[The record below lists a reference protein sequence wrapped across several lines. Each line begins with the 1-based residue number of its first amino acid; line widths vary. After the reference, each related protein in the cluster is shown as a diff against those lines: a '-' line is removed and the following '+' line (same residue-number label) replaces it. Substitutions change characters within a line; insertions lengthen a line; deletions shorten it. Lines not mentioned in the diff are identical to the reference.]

1 VFSRTERRRSSRAQ
15 RTAKIRNGTADAA
28 IAACLRGMAKL
39 PRQADRLAQR
49 SVVAAGARDRD
60 KALQIALDVEPLL
73 HEADVLLTAATI
85 IKRRSQGCREWPR
98 SDAAKMPSSIASICL
113 FRIEGFSQ

>member
-1 VFSRTERRRSSRAQ
+1 MPLRSRNRSGTAAQ
-15 RTAKIRNGTADAA
+15 RDAAALTMKTATADAA

-39 PRQADRLAQR
+39 LRQADRLAQR
-49 SVVAAGARDRD
+49 SVVAAGARDRE

-85 IKRRSQGCREWPR
+85 IRRQSQGAP
-98 SDAAKMPSSIASICL
+98 
-113 FRIEGFSQ
+113 

>member
-1 VFSRTERRRSSRAQ
+1 MPLRSRTRSGTPAQ
-15 RTAKIRNGTADAA
+15 RDAAALAMKTETADAA

-39 PRQADRLAQR
+39 LRQADRLAQR

-85 IKRRSQGCREWPR
+85 IRRQSQ
-98 SDAAKMPSSIASICL
+98 APS
-113 FRIEGFSQ
+113 

>member
-1 VFSRTERRRSSRAQ
+1 MPLRSRSRSGISAQ
-15 RTAKIRNGTADAA
+15 RDAAALAMKTKTADAA

-39 PRQADRLAQR
+39 LRQADRLAQR

-85 IKRRSQGCREWPR
+85 IRWQSQ
-98 SDAAKMPSSIASICL
+98 AST
-113 FRIEGFSQ
+113 